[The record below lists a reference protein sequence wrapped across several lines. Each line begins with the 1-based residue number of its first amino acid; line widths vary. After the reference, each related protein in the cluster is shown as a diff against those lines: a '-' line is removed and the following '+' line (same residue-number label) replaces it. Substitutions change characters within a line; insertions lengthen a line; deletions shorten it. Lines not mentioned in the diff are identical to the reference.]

1 MSKFYAVKEGRKPGV
16 YTTWADCEAQV
27 KGYPG
32 ADYKKF
38 NNEEDA
44 RLFVY
49 GVCETITTMNQMEF
63 KGYEPEVQY
72 IKLNTLE
79 EVKLGLERILKG
91 TQDKD
96 TFEILKNV
104 QDIAML
110 LNINI
115 EGLSNIVDF
124 M

>member
-1 MSKFYAVKEGRKPGV
+1 MKYYGVKEGRVPGV
-16 YTTWADCEAQV
+16 YTTWAECEAQI
-27 KGYPG
+27 KGYSG

-44 RLFVY
+44 RLFVF
-49 GVCETITTMNQMEF
+49 GVCEVVKPINQVEF
-63 KGYEPEVQY
+63 KGFESNVQY
-72 IKLNTLE
+72 IKPDTMEEIKNNLIGILN
-79 EVKLGLERILKG
+79 G
-91 TQDKD
+91 TKEKD

-110 LNINI
+110 LNISI
-115 EGLSNIVDF
+115 DGLSNVVDF

>member
-1 MSKFYAVKEGRKPGV
+1 MKYYAVKEGKKPGV

-49 GVCETITTMNQMEF
+49 GICETITPMNQMEF
-63 KGYEPEVQY
+63 KDCESGVQY
-72 IKLNTLE
+72 IKSNILE
-79 EVKLGLERILKG
+79 EIKLGLEGILKG

-110 LNINI
+110 LNISI
-115 EGLSNIVDF
+115 EGLSNVVDF

>member
-1 MSKFYAVKEGRKPGV
+1 MKYYGVKEGRVPGV
-16 YTTWADCEAQV
+16 YTTWAECEAQI
-27 KGYPG
+27 KGYSG

-44 RLFVY
+44 RLFVF
-49 GVCETITTMNQMEF
+49 GVCEAVKPINQVEF
-63 KGYEPEVQY
+63 KGFESNVQY
-72 IKLNTLE
+72 IKPDTMEEIKNNLIGILN
-79 EVKLGLERILKG
+79 G
-91 TQDKD
+91 TKEKD

-110 LNINI
+110 LNISI
-115 EGLSNIVDF
+115 DGLSNVVDF

>member
-1 MSKFYAVKEGRKPGV
+1 MKYYAVKEGKKPGV

-49 GVCETITTMNQMEF
+49 GVCETITPINQMEF
-63 KGYEPEVQY
+63 KDCESGIQY
-72 IKLNTLE
+72 IKSNTLE
-79 EVKLGLERILKG
+79 EIKLGLEGILKG
-91 TQDKD
+91 TQNKD

-110 LNINI
+110 LNISI
-115 EGLSNIVDF
+115 EGLSNVVDF

>member
-1 MSKFYAVKEGRKPGV
+1 MKYYAVKEGRVPGV
-16 YTTWADCEAQV
+16 YTTWAECEAQV

-49 GVCETITTMNQMEF
+49 GVCETITTVNQMEF
-63 KGYEPEVQY
+63 KGYEPGVQN
-72 IKLNTLE
+72 IKPSTLE
-79 EVKLGLERILKG
+79 EIKLGLEGILKG
-91 TQDKD
+91 TQDKN

-124 M
+124 LD

>member
-1 MSKFYAVKEGRKPGV
+1 MKYYAVKEGRVPGV
-16 YTTWADCEAQV
+16 YTTWAECEAQV

-63 KGYEPEVQY
+63 KGYEPGVQY
-72 IKLNTLE
+72 IKPNTLE
-79 EVKLGLERILKG
+79 EIKLGLEGILKG
-91 TQDKD
+91 TQKSDK
-96 TFEILKNV
+96 FEILKNL
-104 QDIAML
+104 QDICML
-110 LNINI
+110 MNI
-115 EGLSNIVDF
+115 EIECIHNIVDF
-124 M
+124 LD

>member
-1 MSKFYAVKEGRKPGV
+1 MKYYAVKEGKRPGV

-63 KGYEPEVQY
+63 KSYEPEVQY

-79 EVKLGLERILKG
+79 EVKLGLEKILKG

>member
-1 MSKFYAVKEGRKPGV
+1 MKYYAVKEGRVPGV
-16 YTTWADCEAQV
+16 YTTWAECEAQV

-63 KGYEPEVQY
+63 KGYEPGVQN
-72 IKLNTLE
+72 IKPSTLE
-79 EVKLGLERILKG
+79 EIKLGLEGILKG

-96 TFEILKNV
+96 TFEILKCARYSYA
-104 QDIAML
+104 IKYKY
-110 LNINI
+110 
-115 EGLSNIVDF
+115 
-124 M
+124 

>member
-1 MSKFYAVKEGRKPGV
+1 MKYYAVKEGKKPGV

-49 GVCETITTMNQMEF
+49 GVCETITPINQMEF
-63 KGYEPEVQY
+63 KDCESGVQY
-72 IKLNTLE
+72 IKSNTLE
-79 EVKLGLERILKG
+79 EIKLGLKGILKG

-110 LNINI
+110 LNISI
-115 EGLSNIVDF
+115 EGLSNVVDF

>member
-1 MSKFYAVKEGRKPGV
+1 MSKFYAVKEGRKPGI
-16 YTTWADCEAQV
+16 YNTWAECEEQV
-27 KGYPG
+27 KGYAG

-63 KGYEPEVQY
+63 KGYEPGVQN
-72 IKLNTLE
+72 IKPSTLE
-79 EVKLGLERILKG
+79 EIKLGLEGILKG
-91 TQDKD
+91 TQDRD

-110 LNINI
+110 LSIKI
-115 EGLSNIVDF
+115 EELSNVVDF

>member
-1 MSKFYAVKEGRKPGV
+1 MKYYAVKEGRKPGI
-16 YTTWADCEAQV
+16 YTTWAECEEQV
-27 KGYPG
+27 KGYQG

-49 GVCETITTMNQMEF
+49 GVCSVSTSINQANAEEH
-63 KGYEPEVQY
+63 KLRINY
-72 IKLNTLE
+72 IKPDTLE
-79 EVKLGLERILKG
+79 EIKLGLEGIITG
-91 TQDKD
+91 TKERD
-96 TFEILKNV
+96 TFEIFKNV

-110 LNINI
+110 LNIKI
-115 EGLSNIVDF
+115 EGLSNVVDF

>member
-1 MSKFYAVKEGRKPGV
+1 MKYYAVKEGRTPGV
-16 YTTWADCEAQV
+16 YTTWSECEAQV

-63 KGYEPEVQY
+63 KSYEPEVQY
-72 IKLNTLE
+72 IKLNTITVTPTAISSPLIFYYI
-79 EVKLGLERILKG
+79 KYYI
-91 TQDKD
+91 
-96 TFEILKNV
+96 IP
-104 QDIAML
+104 
-110 LNINI
+110 
-115 EGLSNIVDF
+115 LSLTAS
-124 M
+124 

>member
-1 MSKFYAVKEGRKPGV
+1 MKYYGVKEGRVPGV
-16 YTTWADCEAQV
+16 YTTWAECEAQI
-27 KGYPG
+27 KGYSG

-44 RLFVY
+44 RLFVF
-49 GVCETITTMNQMEF
+49 GVCETVKPINKMEF
-63 KGYEPEVQY
+63 KGFEPNVQY
-72 IKLNTLE
+72 IKPDTMEEIKNNLIGILN
-79 EVKLGLERILKG
+79 G
-91 TQDKD
+91 TKEKD

-110 LNINI
+110 LNISI
-115 EGLSNIVDF
+115 DGLSNVVDF

>member
-63 KGYEPEVQY
+63 NGYEPGVQN
-72 IKLNTLE
+72 IKTSTLE
-79 EVKLGLERILKG
+79 EIKLGLEGILKG

-110 LNINI
+110 
-115 EGLSNIVDF
+115 
-124 M
+124 

>member
-1 MSKFYAVKEGRKPGV
+1 MKYYAVKEGKKPGV

-49 GVCETITTMNQMEF
+49 GVCETITPINQMEF
-63 KGYEPEVQY
+63 KDCESGVQY
-72 IKLNTLE
+72 IKSNTLE
-79 EVKLGLERILKG
+79 EIKLGLEGILKG

-110 LNINI
+110 LNISI
-115 EGLSNIVDF
+115 EGLSNVVDF

>member
-1 MSKFYAVKEGRKPGV
+1 MKYYAVKQGRKPGV
-16 YTTWADCEAQV
+16 YTTWTDCEAQV

-32 ADYKKF
+32 DNNKKF

-49 GVCETITTMNQMEF
+49 GVCETINTANQTNES
-63 KGYEPEVQY
+63 GVQY
-72 IKLNTLE
+72 IKQDTLE
-79 EVKLGLERILKG
+79 EIRFGLQGILKG
-91 TQDKD
+91 TKEKD

-115 EGLSNIVDF
+115 EGLSNVVDF

>member
-1 MSKFYAVKEGRKPGV
+1 
-16 YTTWADCEAQV
+16 
-27 KGYPG
+27 
-32 ADYKKF
+32 
-38 NNEEDA
+38 
-44 RLFVY
+44 
-49 GVCETITTMNQMEF
+49 MNQMEF
-63 KGYEPEVQY
+63 KGYEPGVQY
-72 IKLNTLE
+72 IKPSTLE
-79 EVKLGLERILKG
+79 EVKLGLEGILKG

-115 EGLSNIVDF
+115 EGLSNVVDF

>member
-1 MSKFYAVKEGRKPGV
+1 MKYYAVKEGRTPGV
-16 YTTWADCEAQV
+16 YTTWTDCEAQV

-49 GVCETITTMNQMEF
+49 GVCETITTMNQMEL

-79 EVKLGLERILKG
+79 EIKLGLEGILKG

-110 LNINI
+110 LSINI

>member
-1 MSKFYAVKEGRKPGV
+1 MKYYAVKQGRKPGV
-16 YTTWADCEAQV
+16 YTTWTECEAQV
-27 KGYPG
+27 KGYAG

-49 GVCETITTMNQMEF
+49 GVCETLAPINQIEF
-63 KGYEPEVQY
+63 KGYESKAQCIKPE
-72 IKLNTLE
+72 TLQ
-79 EVKLGLERILKG
+79 EVKLGLEGILKG

-104 QDIAML
+104 QDVAML

-115 EGLSNIVDF
+115 DGLSNVVDF

>member
-1 MSKFYAVKEGRKPGV
+1 MKYYAVKEGRKPGI
-16 YTTWADCEAQV
+16 YTTWAECEEQV
-27 KGYPG
+27 KGYQG

-49 GVCETITTMNQMEF
+49 GVCSVSTSINQTNVKEH
-63 KGYEPEVQY
+63 KPRINY
-72 IKLNTLE
+72 IKPDTLE
-79 EVKLGLERILKG
+79 EIKLGLEGIITG
-91 TQDKD
+91 TKEKD
-96 TFEILKNV
+96 TFEIFKNV

-110 LNINI
+110 LNIKI
-115 EGLSNIVDF
+115 EGLSNVVDF

>member
-1 MSKFYAVKEGRKPGV
+1 
-16 YTTWADCEAQV
+16 
-27 KGYPG
+27 
-32 ADYKKF
+32 
-38 NNEEDA
+38 
-44 RLFVY
+44 
-49 GVCETITTMNQMEF
+49 MEF
-63 KGYEPEVQY
+63 KGYEPGVQN
-72 IKLNTLE
+72 IKPSTLE
-79 EVKLGLERILKG
+79 EIKLGLEGILKG

-115 EGLSNIVDF
+115 EGLSNVVDF

>member
-1 MSKFYAVKEGRKPGV
+1 MKYYAVKEGRVPGV

-49 GVCETITTMNQMEF
+49 GVCETINTANQTNES
-63 KGYEPEVQY
+63 GVQY
-72 IKLNTLE
+72 IKQDTLE
-79 EVKLGLERILKG
+79 EVKLGLEGILKG

-110 LNINI
+110 LNIKI
-115 EGLSNIVDF
+115 EGLSNVVDF

>member
-1 MSKFYAVKEGRKPGV
+1 MIKKKMTDKNIREG
-16 YTTWADCEAQV
+16 
-27 KGYPG
+27 
-32 ADYKKF
+32 
-38 NNEEDA
+38 
-44 RLFVY
+44 
-49 GVCETITTMNQMEF
+49 
-63 KGYEPEVQY
+63 
-72 IKLNTLE
+72 
-79 EVKLGLERILKG
+79 ILKG

-115 EGLSNIVDF
+115 EGLSNVVDF

>member
-1 MSKFYAVKEGRKPGV
+1 MKYYAVKEGRKPGV
-16 YTTWADCEAQV
+16 YTTWAECETQV

-63 KGYEPEVQY
+63 KDYEPGVQN
-72 IKLNTLE
+72 IKPSTLE
-79 EVKLGLERILKG
+79 EIKLGLEGILKG

-110 LNINI
+110 LSIKI
-115 EGLSNIVDF
+115 EGLSNVVDF

>member
-1 MSKFYAVKEGRKPGV
+1 MKYYAVKEGKKPGV

-49 GVCETITTMNQMEF
+49 GICETITPMNQMEF
-63 KGYEPEVQY
+63 KDCESGVQY
-72 IKLNTLE
+72 IKSNTLE
-79 EVKLGLERILKG
+79 EIKLGLEGILKG

-110 LNINI
+110 LNISI
-115 EGLSNIVDF
+115 EGLSNVVDF

>member
-1 MSKFYAVKEGRKPGV
+1 MKYYAVKEGRKPGV
-16 YTTWADCEAQV
+16 YTTWADCEEQV
-27 KGYPG
+27 KGYAG
-32 ADYKKF
+32 ADYNKF

-79 EVKLGLERILKG
+79 EVKLGLEGILKG

-115 EGLSNIVDF
+115 EGLSNVVDF